1 VLCWMHITPARRG
14 IAGLMACIIM
24 LAGCAGQLG
33 GGPPLSPAQQQLK
46 QANDRFN
53 TTVGEGAVIG
63 AVALGLVGAGVG
75 ALAGGK
81 KGALIGLGAGAAL
94 GAGVGAA
101 MGYNVA
107 RKNYAQAQ
115 TEDNLKQL
123 IAAANQDADAYHRSA
138 VASRDIAR
146 EARIK
151 IAALDAQYRA
161 KTITAEQYRQ
171 SAQTYKASADI
182 MQDQLTSS
190 TDKINAMRSDATNQ
204 RGTDRSELLNDAH
217 SVELARRALKES
229 SDSLA
234 ATLAMVPS

>member
-1 VLCWMHITPARRG
+1 MRFTPARRG
-14 IAGLMACIIM
+14 IAAMMGCIIL

-33 GGPPLSPAQQQLK
+33 GPALTPAQMQLK

-53 TTVGEGAVIG
+53 TTVGEGALVG

-81 KGALIGLGAGAAL
+81 NGALIGLAAGAAL
-94 GAGVGAA
+94 GGAVGAA

-107 RKNYAQAQ
+107 RKNYAQAR
-115 TEDNLKQL
+115 TETNLRQL
-123 IAAANQDADAYHRSA
+123 IASANQDADAYHRSA
-138 VASRDIAR
+138 VASRNIAT
-146 EARIK
+146 EARTK

-171 SAQTYKASADI
+171 SMQTYKASSDI
-182 MQDQLTSS
+182 MQSQLASS
-190 TDKINAMRSDATNQ
+190 TDKINAMRADASHQT
-204 RGTDRSELLNDAH
+204 GSDRSNLLNDAH
-217 SVELARRALKES
+217 QVELARRALKES

>member
-1 VLCWMHITPARRG
+1 MRSMRITPARRG
-14 IAGLMACIIM
+14 IAALMACIMM
-24 LAGCAGQLG
+24 LAGCAGQI

-53 TTVGEGAVIG
+53 LTVGEGAAVG
-63 AVALGLVGAGVG
+63 AVALGLLGAGVG

-81 KGALIGLGAGAAL
+81 KGALIGLGSGVVLGGA
-94 GAGVGAA
+94 VGAA

-107 RKNYAQAQ
+107 RKNYAQAR
-115 TEDNLKQL
+115 TEDNLRQL
-123 IAAANQDADAYHRSA
+123 IAEANQDADAYHRSA
-138 VASRDIAR
+138 VASRDIAK

-161 KTITAEQYRQ
+161 KTITAEQYKQ
-171 SAQTYKASADI
+171 AAMTYRSSEDI
-182 MQDQLTSS
+182 MQSQLNNS
-190 TDKINAMRSDATNQ
+190 TDKITAMRADAAHQ
-204 RGTDRSELLNDAH
+204 RGADRSELLNDAH

>member
-1 VLCWMHITPARRG
+1 ML
-14 IAGLMACIIM
+14 
-24 LAGCAGQLG
+24 LAGCAGQM

-53 TTVGEGAVIG
+53 LTVGEGAAVG
-63 AVALGLVGAGVG
+63 AVALGILGAGVG

-81 KGALIGLGAGAAL
+81 KGALIGLAGGAAL
-94 GAGVGAA
+94 GGAVGAA
-101 MGYNVA
+101 VGYNVA
-107 RKNYAQAQ
+107 RRNYAQAR

-138 VASRDIAR
+138 MASRDIAK

-161 KTITAEQYRQ
+161 RQITAEQYKQ
-171 SAQTYKASADI
+171 AAMTYKSSQDI
-182 MQDQLTSS
+182 MQEQLNSS
-190 TDKINAMRSDATNQ
+190 SDKITAMRADAAHQ
-204 RGTDRSELLNDAH
+204 SAGDRNELLNDAH